1 MLITLDE
8 WLIIVAGLITMIGI
22 AAGAVQLSLIPHA
35 A

>member
-22 AAGAVQLSLIPHA
+22 AAGAVLALIA
-35 A
+35 